1 MATPAKQLFE
11 TMQDSETD
19 DESDQEDTPRNAG
32 SGPSSRFTESVKK
45 RAEHEAQQQTAVVKE
60 ELGRRA
66 FDLLEEYFPEE
77 AKTRRR
83 RGQAQTL
90 AVGVL
95 VGVFIRH
102 LLGR

>member
-19 DESDQEDTPRNAG
+19 DESDQEDTQRNAG
-32 SGPSSRFTESVKK
+32 LRPNSRVTESVKK
-45 RAEHEAQQQTAVVKE
+45 RAEHEAQQQTDVVKE
-60 ELGRRA
+60 EVGRRA

-90 AVGVL
+90 VVGVL
-95 VGVFIRH
+95 VGILFRH